1 MNRED
6 FLMLNNDII
15 YFDNSATTFKPKQ
28 VLDKMM
34 DYYNNYCSNIH
45 RGDYAIAMK
54 AEEEYD
60 QVRTKIKNLINA
72 KRSSEIVFTSGATES
87 LNMIVNGFMRYYLKK
102 DDEVIISKS
111 EHASNILPWMV
122 LEKEIGIKVKY
133 VPLDSE
139 YGVTIDN
146 LINTITPNT
155 KVISLAH
162 ITNVLG
168 DVRDIDTIG
177 KICKE
182 KNILF
187 VVDAAQ
193 SLGHKKIDVK
203 NISFLVASAHK
214 MLGPTGVG
222 LLYGKY
228 ELLNRLVPTQLGGGM
243 NAKFT
248 SDGEIELKDLPERL
262 EAGTPNVADV
272 IGFGR
277 AVDYILEVGID
288 NIYRHELELK
298 KYFLEKIKDVSEIEI
313 YNKNTESGIIAFNI
327 KNVFSQDT
335 AVYLNHYN
343 ICVRAGNHCAKIL
356 KDELQ
361 VNNTCR
367 ISFYLYNTKDEI
379 DKLVE
384 VLSNTK
390 DLFKVVI

>member
-193 SLGHKKIDVK
+193 SLGHKKIDVE

-228 ELLNRLVPTQLGGGM
+228 ELLNRLVPIQLGGGM

-356 KDELQ
+356 KDELH

-384 VLSNTK
+384 LLSNTK